1 MIYLTGITIAELHS
15 SNKTTRKFKRI
26 KLPFNTENELE
37 SFICEMG
44 NDLNKR
50 VYPMTLEK

>member
-1 MIYLTGITIAELHS
+1 MIYLIGITIAELYS
-15 SNKTTRKFKRI
+15 SNKRTRKFKRL
-26 KLPFNTENELE
+26 KLPFNTEKELE

-44 NDLNKR
+44 NNLNKR